1 MHNPQ
6 IETLIQVADA
16 GSFSK
21 AAERLYITPVSVMN
35 QVNALEKRVGVKLF
49 ERTNHG
55 VELTE
60 AGRSIYQDAK
70 QIIAASDAAIEHA
83 RHIAGVERL
92 VIRIGT
98 SILRPC
104 KRLIDLW
111 TKADDGEQPFQIKI
125 VPFEDDP
132 TSMSVMLKS
141 LGSEI
146 DCFISPCDST
156 AWKKSYN
163 ILPIGTCKCCIA
175 VSRRH
180 PLAKKRRLTWS
191 DMAGETLMLIKR
203 GESPVLDRMRDEIEA
218 SHPEIKVVN
227 LPNFYDME
235 VFNACERHGYLLEVP
250 DTWADVHPSIATS
263 QVDWEYEMPF
273 GIVYAQKPT
282 KAFERFLQRIL
293 DKALCGGQDWSEIC

>member
-1 MHNPQ
+1 MYNPQ

-21 AAERLYITPVSVMN
+21 AAEKMYITPVSVMN
-35 QVNALEKRVGVKLF
+35 QINALEKRIGVKLF
-49 ERTNHG
+49 QRSNQG
-55 VELTE
+55 VGLTE
-60 AGRSIYQDAK
+60 AGQSFYRDAK
-70 QIIAASDAAIEHA
+70 QMIAASDAAIERA
-83 RHIAGVERL
+83 RHIAGIEQL

-111 TKADDGEQPFQIKI
+111 TKADDGAQPFQIKI
-125 VPFEDDP
+125 IPFEDDP

-180 PLAKKRRLTWS
+180 PLAKKGRLTWS

-282 KAFERFLQRIL
+282 KAFERFLQCIL
-293 DKALCGGQDWSEIC
+293 DKALCGGQD

>member
-1 MHNPQ
+1 LYNPQ

-21 AAERLYITPVSVMN
+21 AAERMYITPVSVMN

-49 ERTNHG
+49 ARTNHG

-70 QIIAASDAAIEHA
+70 QIIAASDAAIERA
-83 RHIAGVERL
+83 RHIAGVERF

-111 TKADDGEQPFQIKI
+111 TKAADGEQPFQIKI

-132 TSMSVMLKS
+132 ASMSVMLKS

-146 DCFISPCDST
+146 DCFISPCDSV
-156 AWKKSYN
+156 AWKKSYS
-163 ILPIGTCKCCIA
+163 IHPIGTCKCFIA

-180 PLAKKRRLTWS
+180 PLAKKKLLTWA
-191 DMAGETLMLIKR
+191 DMSGETLMLIKR
-203 GESPVLDRMRDEIEA
+203 GESPVLDRMRDEIETT
-218 SHPEIKVVN
+218 HPEIQIVDM
-227 LPNFYDME
+227 PNFYDME
-235 VFNACERHGYLLEVP
+235 AFNACEQHGYLMEVP
-250 DTWADVHPSIATS
+250 DTWTDVHPSVATLP
-263 QVDWEYEMPF
+263 VEWEYEMPF
-273 GIVYAQKPT
+273 GIVYAQKPS
-282 KAFERFLQRIL
+282 KAFEMFINIVKLN
-293 DKALCGGQDWSEIC
+293 S

>member
-1 MHNPQ
+1 MYNPQ

-21 AAERLYITPVSVMN
+21 AAKRLYITPVSVMN

-70 QIIAASDAAIEHA
+70 QIIVASDAAIERA
-83 RHIAGVERL
+83 RHIAGVERF

-111 TKADDGEQPFQIKI
+111 AKADNGEQPFQIKI

-132 TSMSVMLKS
+132 ASMSAMLKS

-146 DCFISPCDST
+146 DCFISPCDSV
-156 AWKKSYN
+156 AWKKSYS
-163 ILPIGTCKCCIA
+163 IHPIGTCKCCIA

-180 PLAKKRRLTWS
+180 RLAKKDRLTWA

-218 SHPEIKVVN
+218 SHPEIHMID

-235 VFNACERHGYLLEVP
+235 VFNACEQQGCLMGVP
-250 DTWADVHPSIATS
+250 DTWTDVHPSVATIPME
-263 QVDWEYEMPF
+263 WEYEMPF
-273 GIVYAQKPT
+273 GIVYAQKPS
-282 KAFERFLQRIL
+282 KAFSKFISLI
-293 DKALCGGQDWSEIC
+293 

>member
-1 MHNPQ
+1 MYNPQ

-70 QIIAASDAAIEHA
+70 QIIAASDAAIERA
-83 RHIAGVERL
+83 RHIAGVERF

-111 TKADDGEQPFQIKI
+111 TKVDDGEQPFQIKI

-132 TSMSVMLKS
+132 ASMSAMLKS

-146 DCFISPCDST
+146 DCFISPCDSV
-156 AWKKSYN
+156 AWKKSYS
-163 ILPIGTCKCCIA
+163 IHPIGTCKCCIA

-180 PLAKKRRLTWS
+180 RLAKKDRLTWV
-191 DMAGETLMLIKR
+191 DMAGETLMLTKR

-218 SHPEIKVVN
+218 SHPDIQIVDM
-227 LPNFYDME
+227 PNFYDME
-235 VFNACERHGYLLEVP
+235 AFNACEQRGCLMEVP
-250 DTWADVHPSIATS
+250 DTWAEVHPSVATLP
-263 QVDWEYEMPF
+263 VEWEYEMPF
-273 GIVYAQKPT
+273 GIAYAQKPS
-282 KAFERFLQRIL
+282 KAFAEFMKIIETS
-293 DKALCGGQDWSEIC
+293 GESM

>member
-1 MHNPQ
+1 
-6 IETLIQVADA
+6 
-16 GSFSK
+16 
-21 AAERLYITPVSVMN
+21 MN

-60 AGRSIYQDAK
+60 AGRSIYQDAR
-70 QIIAASDAAIEHA
+70 QIIAASDAAIERA

-111 TKADDGEQPFQIKI
+111 AKADNGEQPFQIKI

-132 TSMSVMLKS
+132 ASMSAMLKS

-146 DCFISPCDST
+146 DCFISPCDSV
-156 AWKKSYN
+156 AWKKSYS
-163 ILPIGTCKCCIA
+163 IHPIGTCKCCIA

-180 PLAKKRRLTWS
+180 RLAKKDRLTWR

-218 SHPEIKVVN
+218 SHPDIQIVDM
-227 LPNFYDME
+227 PNFYDME
-235 VFNACERHGYLLEVP
+235 AFNICEQRGCLMEVP
-250 DTWADVHPSIATS
+250 DTWAEVHPSVATLP
-263 QVDWEYEMPF
+263 VEWEYEMPF
-273 GIVYAQKPT
+273 GIVYAQKPS
-282 KAFERFLQRIL
+282 KAFAEFMKIIART
-293 DKALCGGQDWSEIC
+293 GHPE

>member
-1 MHNPQ
+1 MYNPQ
-6 IETLIQVADA
+6 METLIQVADA

-21 AAERLYITPVSVMN
+21 AAERMYITPVSVMN
-35 QVNALEKRVGVKLF
+35 QVNALEKRIGVKLF

-70 QIIAASDAAIEHA
+70 QIIAASDAAIERA

-132 TSMSVMLKS
+132 ASMSVMLKS
-141 LGSEI
+141 MGSEI
-146 DCFISPCDST
+146 DCFISPCDSV

-163 ILPIGTCKCCIA
+163 IHPIGTCKCCIA

-180 PLAKKRRLTWS
+180 RLAKKERLTWS
-191 DMAGETLMLIKR
+191 DMEGETLMLMKQ
-203 GESPVLDRMRDEIEA
+203 GESPVLDRMREEIITA
-218 SHPEIKVVN
+218 HPDISIVDM
-227 LPNFYDME
+227 PNFYDMDA
-235 VFNACERHGYLLEVP
+235 FNACEQHGYLMEVP
-250 DTWADVHPSIATS
+250 DTWTDVHPSIATLP
-263 QVDWEYEMPF
+263 VEWGYEMPF
-273 GIVYAQKPT
+273 GVVYAQKPS
-282 KAFERFLQRIL
+282 KAFAEFMKIIVQAGLT
-293 DKALCGGQDWSEIC
+293 E

>member
-1 MHNPQ
+1 MYNPQ

-21 AAERLYITPVSVMN
+21 AAKRLYITPVSVMN

-60 AGRSIYQDAK
+60 AGRSIYQDTR
-70 QIIAASDAAIEHA
+70 QIIAASDAAIERA

-111 TKADDGEQPFQIKI
+111 AKADNGEQPFQIKI

-132 TSMSVMLKS
+132 ASMSAMLKS

-146 DCFISPCDST
+146 DCFISPCDSV
-156 AWKKSYN
+156 AWKKSYS
-163 ILPIGTCKCCIA
+163 IHPIGTCKCCIA

-180 PLAKKRRLTWS
+180 RLAKKDRLTWA
-191 DMAGETLMLIKR
+191 DMEGETLMLMKQ
-203 GESPVLDRMRDEIEA
+203 GESPVLDRMREEIIA
-218 SHPEIKVVN
+218 AHPDISIADM
-227 LPNFYDME
+227 PNFYDMDA
-235 VFNACERHGYLLEVP
+235 FNACEQHDYLMEVP
-250 DTWADVHPSIATS
+250 DTWTDVHPSIATLP
-263 QVDWEYEMPF
+263 VEWGYEMPF
-273 GIVYAQKPT
+273 GVVYAQKPS
-282 KAFERFLQRIL
+282 KAFAEFMKIIVQ
-293 DKALCGGQDWSEIC
+293 AGHTE

>member
-1 MHNPQ
+1 MYNPQ

-55 VELTE
+55 GELTE
-60 AGRSIYQDAK
+60 AGRSIYQDAR
-70 QIIAASDAAIEHA
+70 QIIAASDAAIERA

-111 TKADDGEQPFQIKI
+111 AKADNGEQPFQIKI

-132 TSMSVMLKS
+132 ASMSAMLKS

-146 DCFISPCDST
+146 DCFISPCDSV
-156 AWKKSYN
+156 AWKKSYS
-163 ILPIGTCKCCIA
+163 IHPIGTCKCCIA

-180 PLAKKRRLTWS
+180 RLAKKDRLTWA

-218 SHPEIKVVN
+218 SHPEIHMID

-235 VFNACERHGYLLEVP
+235 VFNACEQQGCLMEVP
-250 DTWADVHPSIATS
+250 DTWTDVHPSVATIPME
-263 QVDWEYEMPF
+263 WEYEMPF
-273 GIVYAQKPT
+273 GIVYAQKPS
-282 KAFERFLQRIL
+282 KAFSKFISLI
-293 DKALCGGQDWSEIC
+293 

>member
-1 MHNPQ
+1 
-6 IETLIQVADA
+6 
-16 GSFSK
+16 
-21 AAERLYITPVSVMN
+21 MN

-60 AGRSIYQDAK
+60 AGRSIYQDAR
-70 QIIAASDAAIEHA
+70 QIIAASDAAIERA

-111 TKADDGEQPFQIKI
+111 AKADNGEQPFQIKI

-132 TSMSVMLKS
+132 ASMSAMLKS

-146 DCFISPCDST
+146 DCFISPCDSV
-156 AWKKSYN
+156 AWKKSYS
-163 ILPIGTCKCCIA
+163 IHPIGTCKCCIA

-180 PLAKKRRLTWS
+180 RLAKKDRLTWA

-218 SHPEIKVVN
+218 SHPEIHMID

-235 VFNACERHGYLLEVP
+235 VFNACEQQGCLMEVP
-250 DTWADVHPSIATS
+250 DTWTDVHPSVATIPME
-263 QVDWEYEMPF
+263 WEYEMPF
-273 GIVYAQKPT
+273 GIVYAQKPS
-282 KAFERFLQRIL
+282 KAFSKFISLI
-293 DKALCGGQDWSEIC
+293 

>member
-1 MHNPQ
+1 MYNPQ
-6 IETLIQVADA
+6 IETLIQVAVA
-16 GSFSK
+16 SSFSK

-70 QIIAASDAAIEHA
+70 QIIAASDAAIERA

-98 SILRPC
+98 SILRLC

-111 TKADDGEQPFQIKI
+111 TKAYDREQPFQIKI

-132 TSMSVMLKS
+132 ASMSAMLKS

-146 DCFISPCDST
+146 DCFISPCDSV
-156 AWKKSYN
+156 A
-163 ILPIGTCKCCIA
+163 
-175 VSRRH
+175 
-180 PLAKKRRLTWS
+180 
-191 DMAGETLMLIKR
+191 
-203 GESPVLDRMRDEIEA
+203 
-218 SHPEIKVVN
+218 
-227 LPNFYDME
+227 
-235 VFNACERHGYLLEVP
+235 
-250 DTWADVHPSIATS
+250 
-263 QVDWEYEMPF
+263 
-273 GIVYAQKPT
+273 
-282 KAFERFLQRIL
+282 
-293 DKALCGGQDWSEIC
+293 

>member
-1 MHNPQ
+1 
-6 IETLIQVADA
+6 
-16 GSFSK
+16 
-21 AAERLYITPVSVMN
+21 MN

-70 QIIAASDAAIEHA
+70 QIIAASDAAIERA

-98 SILRPC
+98 SILRLC

-111 TKADDGEQPFQIKI
+111 TKAYDGEQPFQIKI

-132 TSMSVMLKS
+132 ASMSAMLKS

-146 DCFISPCDST
+146 DCFISPCDSV
-156 AWKKSYN
+156 AWKKSYS
-163 ILPIGTCKCCIA
+163 IHPIGTCKCCIA

-180 PLAKKRRLTWS
+180 RLAKKDCLTWA
-191 DMAGETLMLIKR
+191 DMEGETLMLIKR

-218 SHPEIKVVN
+218 SHPDIQIVDM
-227 LPNFYDME
+227 PNFYDTE
-235 VFNACERHGYLLEVP
+235 AFNVCEQRGCLMEVP
-250 DTWADVHPSIATS
+250 DTWADVHPSIVTLP
-263 QVDWEYEMPF
+263 VEWEYEMPF
-273 GIVYAQKPT
+273 GIVYAQKPS
-282 KAFERFLQRIL
+282 KAFHKFISLI
-293 DKALCGGQDWSEIC
+293 